1 MPLKDIWKTPF
12 KERNLIPIERNN
24 ILHLQEGKLQ
34 SLLLN
39 EQSPPEILVG
49 IVFFVYDILMS
60 PSFIYYFLVIDVKHQ
75 SVNRRTYHICNQCS
89 LNVP

>member
-34 SLLLN
+34 CRLLN
-39 EQSPPEILVG
+39 EQEADSKAH
-49 IVFFVYDILMS
+49 F
-60 PSFIYYFLVIDVKHQ
+60 
-75 SVNRRTYHICNQCS
+75 
-89 LNVP
+89 